1 MCDEPK
7 VPFLLTPDITLLV
20 VSTFHESH
28 HYEVCTLLSTSTVKS
43 SISPMMSEGKVE
55 ATVVH
60 SDFSLLVAKLEVFMF
75 L

>member
-1 MCDEPK
+1 
-7 VPFLLTPDITLLV
+7 
-20 VSTFHESH
+20 
-28 HYEVCTLLSTSTVKS
+28 
-43 SISPMMSEGKVE
+43 MMSEGKVE